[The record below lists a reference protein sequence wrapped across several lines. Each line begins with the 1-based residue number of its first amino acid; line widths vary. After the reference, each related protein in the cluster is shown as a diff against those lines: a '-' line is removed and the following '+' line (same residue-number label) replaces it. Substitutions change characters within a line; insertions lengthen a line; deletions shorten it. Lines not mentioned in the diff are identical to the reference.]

1 MRKRTEKKRHRHTD
15 QSTSIVQQPDMG
27 DLKQVF
33 DAYAAYGGK
42 GSAPKFESRDFVK
55 FCKDAGLIIE
65 KGNKF
70 NMKPPNRVDFV
81 FTYACT
87 NGEGGKKG
95 NKVMNFAQFKFALR
109 GVAKETGRDI
119 SEVESKAA
127 AAKPSTNATEA
138 SATRFHDDKSNYTGA
153 YRALHGGD
161 MVDKL
166 TARFNRK
173 QGTMTPAQLK
183 DSLAVTARVKAEF
196 VNYDEDGSGFL
207 DKEETCNALSTLVPT
222 AKKDAIE
229 MVYGI
234 LMAYGDKNGDG
245 LLDCAEFVNA
255 YNKLTDLLKLMG
267 TGNVVPDD
275 KALIKSKYLMF
286 STYGGAGEEM
296 DGQRF
301 KMLCQQ
307 VFPKAFPKNQD
318 GSTACDLIFTDAL
331 RMRREKEKNST
342 PVKASKITFEQFF
355 GYAIMSMA
363 EKCGNTVPDVIMK
376 LINCEAVEGK
386 STKVDDTSDRFVKAS
401 TGNEKKKADAAG
413 W

>member
-1 MRKRTEKKRHRHTD
+1 MTVTGRSFSGRHT
-15 QSTSIVQQPDMG
+15 VQGARCIPMPDPI
-27 DLKQVF
+27 KEVF
-33 DAYAAYGGK
+33 DSYAAFGGK
-42 GSAPKFESRDFVK
+42 GSTPKFESRDFAK

-95 NKVMNFAQFKFALR
+95 NKIMSYPQFKFALR
-109 GVAKETGRDI
+109 GVAKETGKPID
-119 SEVESKAA
+119 EVESKAA
-127 AAKPSTNATEA
+127 QAKPSVNATEA
-138 SATRFHDDKSNYTGA
+138 DANRFHDDKSNYTGA

-173 QGTMTPAQLK
+173 QGTMDPAALK
-183 DSLAVTARVKAEF
+183 EHLALTERVKAEF
-196 VNYDEDGSGFL
+196 VKFDEDGSGFL
-207 DKEETCNALSTLVPT
+207 DKSETCNALAELTPT
-222 AKKDAIE
+222 ASSDAIE

-245 LLDCAEFVNA
+245 LLDCGEFVNA
-255 YNKLTDLLKLMG
+255 YNKLKDLLKIMG
-267 TGNVVPDD
+267 TGNIVPDD

-286 STYGGAGEEM
+286 SHYGGAGDEM

-307 VFPKAFPKNQD
+307 IFPKAFPKSQD
-318 GSTACDLIFTDAL
+318 GSTACDLIFADAL
-331 RMRREKEKNST
+331 RVRREKEKNTT
-342 PVKASKITFEQFF
+342 PTTASKITFEQFF
-355 GYAIMSMA
+355 GHALVQIA
-363 EKCGNTVPDVIMK
+363 EKVGITVPDVIMK
-376 LINCEAVEGK
+376 VMNCEGVEGK
-386 STKVDDTSDRFVKAS
+386 STKVDGTSDRFAKAS
-401 TGNEKKKADAAG
+401 TGNERKSVEAAG